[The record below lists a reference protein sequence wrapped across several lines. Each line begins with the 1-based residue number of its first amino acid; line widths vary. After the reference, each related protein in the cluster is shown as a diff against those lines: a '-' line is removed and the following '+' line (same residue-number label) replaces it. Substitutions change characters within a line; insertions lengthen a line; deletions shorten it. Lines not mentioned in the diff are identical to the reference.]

1 MASNTASKRNG
12 WKKIAFIATTI
23 VAVGAAAT
31 VLEPYAPWAP
41 KVTFSWAAESI
52 LSRYHNQLVDL
63 RIMEAKALDAKDHVA
78 LRVVRPLIA
87 DVESKIEEVKAE
99 KAKRKK

>member
-1 MASNTASKRNG
+1 MPKTSNG
-12 WKKIAFIATTI
+12 WRRIAFIATTV
-23 VAVGAAAT
+23 VALAAAAT
-31 VLEPYAPWAP
+31 VLEPYTPWAP
-41 KVTFSWAAESI
+41 EITFAWAAENS
-52 LSRYHNQLVDL
+52 LSRYRNQLVDL
-63 RIMEAKALDAKDHVA
+63 RIMEAKALAAKDHVA

>member
-1 MASNTASKRNG
+1 MPKTSNG
-12 WKKIAFIATTI
+12 WKRIAFAAAT
-23 VAVGAAAT
+23 VAAIGAAVT

-41 KVTFSWAAESI
+41 GVTFGWAAENS

-63 RIMEAKALDAKDHVA
+63 RIMEAKALAAKDHVA